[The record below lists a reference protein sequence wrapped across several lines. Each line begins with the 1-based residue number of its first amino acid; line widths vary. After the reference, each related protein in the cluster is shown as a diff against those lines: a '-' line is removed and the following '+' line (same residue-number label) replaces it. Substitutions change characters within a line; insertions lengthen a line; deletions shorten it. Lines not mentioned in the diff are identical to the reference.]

1 MTTSSTTTDARALAS
16 RRNGARSRGPKTAAG
31 RVRAARNALKHGLC
45 ARTLV
50 LLDDESSTA
59 FGAFEAAVRAELA
72 PAGALQADLVARI
85 VVAAWRG
92 RRADRLEAAL
102 LGRLLR
108 VARAEGGMRDA
119 LGLQIIRDC
128 NGPRALDTLLR
139 YRGSVFV
146 ELLRSL
152 GALKLLQAGDGSQPH
167 PPATLPH
174 GLPASSIVPATKR
187 TREDTAKQ

>member
-1 MTTSSTTTDARALAS
+1 
-16 RRNGARSRGPKTAAG
+16 
-31 RVRAARNALKHGLC
+31 
-45 ARTLV
+45 
-50 LLDDESSTA
+50 
-59 FGAFEAAVRAELA
+59 VRAELA

-128 NGPRALDTLLR
+128 NGPRALETLLR

-152 GALKLLQAGDGSQPH
+152 AALKLLQAGDGSQPH

>member
-1 MTTSSTTTDARALAS
+1 MTTSAMTTDARALAS

-50 LLDDESSTA
+50 LLDDENSTA

-108 VARAEGGMRDA
+108 VARGEGGTRDA

-128 NGPRALDTLLR
+128 NSARALETLLR
-139 YRGSVFV
+139 YRGSVFA
-146 ELLRSL
+146 ELFRSL
-152 GALKLLQAGDGSQPH
+152 ETLKGLQTKPKVPHSPAASPDALA
-167 PPATLPH
+167 ALPTV
-174 GLPASSIVPATKR
+174 SETKR
-187 TREDTAKQ
+187 TREEAAEQ